1 MVEVM
6 IQELAKSWQQRRE
19 ESIVID
25 VSVGANVGDCPCDRK
40 RSTQT
45 RFGSGSSQ
53 AVVVLIGDQASQ
65 RSVGHPKFWVAKVVA
80 RPVRSSIWRCW
91 ITAWPPWASNVHHGA
106 LKLRIGKIELIV
118 LALLDTHCPQQIP
131 GSVHADE

>member
-65 RSVGHPKFWVAKVVA
+65 RSFGLPRLLQDPSGVRYGDVGLQLGRLGQVI
-80 RPVRSSIWRCW
+80 SIMV
-91 ITAWPPWASNVHHGA
+91 P
-106 LKLRIGKIELIV
+106 
-118 LALLDTHCPQQIP
+118 
-131 GSVHADE
+131 